1 MLRSL
6 ATAGLLMITLAACTT
21 ENQPAAEP
29 AIAPATSPSAGIP
42 PNDPSGTKTCH
53 LLAQAVLNATLMDP
67 GTVDVIVATGS
78 TADAPLAEAAHR
90 LASTY
95 ATALAAKGRDD
106 EPDMIAAVSA
116 AGAEMTTICQDSGLD
131 TVG

>member
-6 ATAGLLMITLAACTT
+6 ATVGLLIILAGCTT
-21 ENQPAAEP
+21 EDPPAAEP
-29 AIAPATSPSAGIP
+29 AIVAATSPSAGIP
-42 PNDPSGTKTCH
+42 PNDPSGTTTCH

-67 GTVDVIVATGS
+67 GTVDQIVATGS

-90 LASTY
+90 LATTY

-106 EPDMIAAVSA
+106 EPEMIAAVSA
-116 AGAEMTTICQDSGLD
+116 AGAEMTTVCQDSGLD